1 MCVCV
6 ALLGNEERSKNFLDN
21 LAEDEHGN
29 VIGVKDIEAI
39 KQEQGE
45 SVMEKNVETADGEQ
59 QQEEQE
65 QQNVEKKQVQ

>member
-45 SVMEKNVETADGEQ
+45 SVMEKNVETADCEQ
-59 QQEEQE
+59 QQE
-65 QQNVEKKQVQ
+65 QQNVEKKQVVQ

>member
-6 ALLGNEERSKNFLDN
+6 ALLGNEERNKNFLDN

-29 VIGVKDIEAI
+29 AIGVKDIEAI

-45 SVMEKNVETADGEQ
+45 SVMEKNVATADCEQ
-59 QQEEQE
+59 QQQQEQEEQ
-65 QQNVEKKQVQ
+65 NVQKN